1 MEKKFIFKKDYKS
14 DEGVIYAGRELMV
27 VRGAVY
33 LDGGMLMPSYQKEF
47 MNLILDDKLREEYL
61 QEERIIYNKV

>member
-14 DEGVIYAGRELMV
+14 NEGVIHAGRELMV
-27 VRGAVY
+27 VRDAVY